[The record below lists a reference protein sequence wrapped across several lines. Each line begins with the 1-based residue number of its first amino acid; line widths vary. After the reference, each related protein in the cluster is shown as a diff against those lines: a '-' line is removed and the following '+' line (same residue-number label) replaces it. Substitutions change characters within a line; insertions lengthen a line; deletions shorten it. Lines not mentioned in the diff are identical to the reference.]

1 MLRAIASLLG
11 VPEEQ
16 AWVSVADRSG
26 QDVRYSLNDS
36 RLRALGWQPKRN
48 FQEELARIVQELDVA
63 RFM

>member
-1 MLRAIASLLG
+1 